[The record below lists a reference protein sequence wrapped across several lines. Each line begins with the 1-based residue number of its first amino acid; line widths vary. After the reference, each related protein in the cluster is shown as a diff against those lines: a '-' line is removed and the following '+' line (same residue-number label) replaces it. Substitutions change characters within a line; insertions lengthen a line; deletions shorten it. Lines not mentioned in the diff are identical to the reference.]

1 MSHHHTLNT
10 RLLPLSILIS
20 SLVSGGAVAAST
32 TAVTSN
38 ITNGSNTQITSSL
51 TANNLV
57 ANNKKPE
64 DILLETFFPAGQ
76 PITSQMKNEVESHI
90 AAMKSDHQQK
100 IVGIKAAIDALTPE
114 QKKQANKELAA
125 FEKVF
130 AKNILGAEAALTYA
144 KDQSDDNKNKLLQA
158 AKNAFAT
165 SLETKAPGQFTPE
178 EADSLFNSSLTQD
191 QSTLSPVIKQKITAI
206 ELQQQT
212 DKDALNK
219 LQDYLNQ
226 GLITS
231 EQKEKLVT
239 QLADKKTKLDTQAV
253 AKQAQ
258 EAAEKVEKAAKVAE
272 LKLTMQ
278 SIIADSKAK
287 IAEKAKM
294 NAEAEFTKLNTEKTT
309 AITDVD
315 PHWDANTPDLAKK
328 LQDLIDDPSIS
339 DPDKAKAKTAQESIA
354 KAEAADQ
361 LVQDKITVHAAA
373 EKAAQDTTA
382 KFTAAKQQK
391 VDAKAEL
398 VNKKNEMDTAVAELV
413 LFEKATNPTVDMPVF
428 DKIIAKSEQQT
439 VTANTMAMATQVSG
453 GTQHVE
459 KDGQIISS
467 IISKDG
473 TVNLAVG
480 ALAHDTVVNKGII
493 NNNGGTDHDSVV
505 NDSGKLTL
513 KGEKKQDING
523 KDVINAAESHG
534 AKILEG
540 GAVTVG
546 EFAVIHNLSS
556 TKGTVE
562 LKDGATAFNTAID
575 GGTLTIEKGANAQHT
590 SLIAA
595 NLELIEGATA
605 DSTKVGEDAV
615 FTLKANAKTSGT
627 ELHAD
632 NSEFSLEKGSSAFL
646 THVLNGTMTVND
658 GASANEVTVTDEGTL
673 ILKSGA
679 VVKGAKI
686 FDRAAT
692 FTLESGATATDTLL
706 EFAELALVKGATADA
721 TQLMSGSVFTL
732 QEGAKTK
739 DTVVSDSQF
748 IVNDNAMASSTT
760 LNSGDFIVDGAANN
774 TTVNGGKFA
783 LNKGATASTTTLNGG
798 DFIVDGAANNT
809 TVKGGKFA
817 LNKGATANTTTLH
830 SGDFIVDGA
839 AKDTTVKGGKFAL
852 NKGATANTTTL
863 NGGDFIVDGAAK
875 DTTVK
880 GGKFAL
886 NKGAIAN
893 TTTLNGGDFIVDGA
907 ANNTTVKGGKFALNK
922 GATANTTTLNSGE
935 FIVKAGAKATATTIN
950 GGIFDVQASAAIE
963 DTLFNA
969 VDFTLVDKATANN
982 TIVNDSKLTINEGA
996 IANNTQVKGGKF
1008 DLMARAQAH
1017 KLVVENGRA
1026 LISGHLVDAAFNSS
1040 AVIFDKNANIGGTID
1055 ANKNSVLSVQG
1066 GATTQNADLNLA
1078 GNMQLFSAD
1087 APLTAVRTASRAAF
1101 VGHNG
1106 KPAQFAF
1113 KNVKLAGGNIDMSQ
1127 SAAQLTMAS
1136 LAGDGSFNLG
1146 STLVNHTSAPLNI
1159 TGSADG
1165 AFSIKI
1171 NTSGV
1176 APTNLNVIDVKGKNT
1191 ARFVLANGPVDLG
1204 NYKHSLVSDGKGGFK
1219 LVANKTKVTSN
1230 TAGILAVA
1238 NTMPVIFNAELS
1250 SIHNRLDKQSSAA
1263 NESGVWLTYLN
1274 DSYDVKGTATNF
1286 NQKLN
1291 GMTLGGD
1298 KAIELGDAV
1307 FSVGSFASH
1316 TSSNIKSDYQ
1326 SSGSVESNSLGAY
1339 VQYLANSG
1347 YYLNGVFKTN
1357 QFKQNLSVT
1366 SQANNATGAANF
1378 SGMGLAVKAG
1388 KHINIDAMYVSPYV
1402 ALNTFSSGK
1411 SQYKLSNGMEAQN
1424 QGSRTTTGTL
1434 GMNTGYRFVLNSG
1447 AEIKPYAILSVDHD
1461 LMASN
1466 KVMINNEMF
1475 DNSLKGTRANAGVG
1489 INVNLTS
1496 NLSIGSEVKVSK
1508 GKNIA
1513 TPMTINMG
1521 VAYTF

>member
-1 MSHHHTLNT
+1 MSHHNTLNT

-32 TAVTSN
+32 TAVTPN
-38 ITNGSNTQITSSL
+38 ISNGSNTQITSRL
-51 TANNLV
+51 TANNNV

-76 PITSQMKNEVESHI
+76 PITSQMKTEAESQI
-90 AAMKSDHQQK
+90 AAIKSDHQQQ
-100 IVGIKAAIDALTPE
+100 IVNIKAAIDTMAPE

-165 SLETKAPGQFTPE
+165 SSLETKAPGQFTPE

-206 ELQQQT
+206 EQQQQT
-212 DKDALNK
+212 DKDALNT

-258 EAAEKVEKAAKVAE
+258 EAAEKVEKVAKVAE

-287 IAEKAKM
+287 IAEKAK
-294 NAEAEFTKLNTEKTT
+294 NDAGAEFTKLDTEKTA
-309 AITDVD
+309 AIKDVD
-315 PHWDANTPDLAKK
+315 PSWDANTPDLATK

-354 KAEAADQ
+354 KAEAANQ
-361 LVQDKITVHAAA
+361 LVQDATTAHITAQNS
-373 EKAAQDTTA
+373 AQDTTA

-391 VDAKAEL
+391 VDATAELTTKKAE
-398 VNKKNEMDTAVAELV
+398 MDVAVVELA
-413 LFEKATNPTVDMPVF
+413 LFDKATDPTVDMPVF
-428 DKIIAKSEQQT
+428 DKIIAKSELQT

-459 KDGQIISS
+459 KDGQVIGS
-467 IISKDG
+467 IISEDG
-473 TVNLAVG
+473 TLNLAVG
-480 ALAHDTVVNKGII
+480 ALAHDTVINKGII
-493 NNNGGTDHDSVV
+493 NNNGGTDHDSVI
-505 NDSGKLTL
+505 NDGGKLSL
-513 KGEKKQDING
+513 KGEKKQDANG
-523 KDVINAAESHG
+523 KDVINVAESYG

-540 GAVTVG
+540 GTATVG
-546 EFAVIHNLSS
+546 KFAEIHNLSS

-562 LKDGATAFNTAID
+562 LKDGAKAFNTAID
-575 GGTLTIEKGANAQHT
+575 GGTLTIEKGANSQHT
-590 SLIAA
+590 SLNGA

-627 ELHAD
+627 EVRAD
-632 NSEFSLEKGSSAFL
+632 NSEFTLEKGSSAFL

-658 GASANEVTVTDEGTL
+658 GASADEVNVTDEGTL

-679 VVKGAKI
+679 VVKSAKI
-686 FDRAAT
+686 YDRAAT
-692 FTLESGATATDTLL
+692 FTLESGATATGTLL
-706 EFAELALVKGATADA
+706 NFAELALVKGATADD
-721 TQLMSGSVFTL
+721 TTLLDGSTFTL
-732 QEGAKTK
+732 LEGAETK
-739 DTVVSDSQF
+739 NTSIGSDSNF
-748 IVNDNAMASSTT
+748 IANTKATANNTT
-760 LNSGDFIVDGAANN
+760 INGGKFRLEQGAIANITALDSGEFIIDGTANN
-774 TTVNGGKFA
+774 TTV
-783 LNKGATASTTTLNGG
+783 T
-798 DFIVDGAANNT
+798 
-809 TVKGGKFA
+809 
-817 LNKGATANTTTLH
+817 
-830 SGDFIVDGA
+830 
-839 AKDTTVKGGKFAL
+839 
-852 NKGATANTTTL
+852 
-863 NGGDFIVDGAAK
+863 
-875 DTTVK
+875 
-880 GGKFAL
+880 
-886 NKGAIAN
+886 
-893 TTTLNGGDFIVDGA
+893 
-907 ANNTTVKGGKFALNK
+907 GGKFALNK
-922 GATANTTTLNSGE
+922 GATANTTTLNSGDFIVDGAANNTTVTGGKFALNQGAIANTTTLNDGE
-935 FIVKAGAKATATTIN
+935 FIVDGTANNTTVKGGKFALNQGATANITTLNEGEFTVKAGAKTTATTVN
-950 GGIFDVQASAAIE
+950 GGIFDVQAGAAIE
-963 DTLFNA
+963 DTVFNA

-982 TIVNDSKLTINEGA
+982 TTVNDSKLTINEGA
-996 IANNTQVKGGKF
+996 IANNTKVKGGKF

-1017 KLVVENGRA
+1017 KLVVENGHS
-1026 LISGHLVDAAFNSS
+1026 LISGHLMDATFNSS
-1040 AVIFDKNANIGGTID
+1040 TVIFDKTADINGIID
-1055 ANKNSVLSVQG
+1055 ANKNSFLSVQG

-1078 GNMQLFSAD
+1078 GNMQLFSVD
-1087 APLTAVRTASRAAF
+1087 APLTAVQSASRAAF
-1101 VGHNG
+1101 AGNNG

-1113 KNVKLAGGNIDMSQ
+1113 KNVRLAGGSIDMSK
-1127 SAAQLTMAS
+1127 SNTQLTMAS
-1136 LAGDGSFNLG
+1136 LAGRGLFNLG
-1146 STLVNHTSAPLNI
+1146 SALFSQSSAPLKVAGDAAG
-1159 TGSADG
+1159 TFDVQ
-1165 AFSIKI
+1165 I
-1171 NTSGV
+1171 NNSGV
-1176 APTNLNVIDVKGKNT
+1176 APANLNVVDVKGKNT
-1191 ARFVLANGPVDLG
+1191 AHFVLANGPVDLG
-1204 NYKHSLVSDGKGGFK
+1204 NYKHSLVSDGKGSFK
-1219 LVANKTKVTSN
+1219 LVADKTKVTSN

-1286 NQKLN
+1286 NQKLS
-1291 GMTLGGD
+1291 GVTLGGD
-1298 KAIELGDAV
+1298 KAIELGNAV

-1357 QFKQNLSVT
+1357 QFKQNLSVA

-1447 AEIKPYAILSVDHD
+1447 AEIKPYAIFSVDHD

-1466 KVMINNEMF
+1466 KVMINNDMF
-1475 DNSLKGTRANAGVG
+1475 DNNLKGTRANVGMG

-1508 GKNIA
+1508 GKNIT

>member
-1 MSHHHTLNT
+1 MSHHNTLNT

-32 TAVTSN
+32 TAVTPN
-38 ITNGSNTQITSSL
+38 ISNGSNTQITSRL
-51 TANNLV
+51 TANNNV

-76 PITSQMKNEVESHI
+76 PITSQMKTEAESQI
-90 AAMKSDHQQK
+90 AAIKSDHQQQ
-100 IVGIKAAIDALTPE
+100 IVNIKAAIDTMAPE
-114 QKKQANKELAA
+114 QKKQANKELAT

-130 AKNILGAEAALTYA
+130 AKNMLGAEAALTYA

-206 ELQQQT
+206 EQQQQT

-287 IAEKAKM
+287 IAEKAK
-294 NAEAEFTKLNTEKTT
+294 NDAEAEFTKLDTEKMA
-309 AITDVD
+309 AIKDVD
-315 PHWDANTPDLAKK
+315 PSWDANTPDLATK
-328 LQDLIDDPSIS
+328 LQDLIADQNTPPLKIAD
-339 DPDKAKAKTAQESIA
+339 AKTAQESIA
-354 KAEAADQ
+354 KAEAANQ
-361 LVQDKITVHAAA
+361 LVQDATTAHITAQNS
-373 EKAAQDTTA
+373 AQDTTA
-382 KFTAAKQQK
+382 KFTAAKQHK
-391 VDAKAEL
+391 LDATAELTTKKAE
-398 VNKKNEMDTAVAELV
+398 MDVAVAELA
-413 LFEKATNPTVDMPVF
+413 LFDKATDPTVDMPVF
-428 DKIIAKSEQQT
+428 DKIIAKSELQT

-459 KDGQIISS
+459 KDGQVIGS
-467 IISKDG
+467 IISEDG
-473 TVNLAVG
+473 TLNLAVG
-480 ALAHDTVVNKGII
+480 ALAHDTVINKGII
-493 NNNGGTDHDSVV
+493 NNNGGTDHDSVI
-505 NDSGKLTL
+505 NDGGKLSL
-513 KGEKKQDING
+513 KGEKKQDANG
-523 KDVINAAESHG
+523 KDVINVAESYG

-540 GAVTVG
+540 GTATVG
-546 EFAVIHNLSS
+546 KFAEIHNLSS

-562 LKDGATAFNTAID
+562 LKDGAKAFNTAID
-575 GGTLTIEKGANAQHT
+575 GGTLTIEKGANSQHT
-590 SLIAA
+590 SLDGA

-627 ELHAD
+627 EVRAD
-632 NSEFSLEKGSSAFL
+632 NSEFTLEKGSSAFL

-658 GASANEVTVTDEGTL
+658 GASADEVNVTDEGTL

-679 VVKGAKI
+679 VVKSAKI
-686 FDRAAT
+686 SDRAAT
-692 FTLESGATATDTLL
+692 FTLESGATATGTLL
-706 EFAELALVKGATADA
+706 NFAELALVKGATADD
-721 TQLMSGSVFTL
+721 TTLLDGSTFTL
-732 QEGAKTK
+732 LEGAETK
-739 DTVVSDSQF
+739 NTSIGSDSNF
-748 IVNDNAMASSTT
+748 IANTKATANNTT
-760 LNSGDFIVDGAANN
+760 INGGKFRLEQGAIANITALDSGEFIIDGTANN
-774 TTVNGGKFA
+774 TTV
-783 LNKGATASTTTLNGG
+783 T
-798 DFIVDGAANNT
+798 
-809 TVKGGKFA
+809 
-817 LNKGATANTTTLH
+817 
-830 SGDFIVDGA
+830 
-839 AKDTTVKGGKFAL
+839 
-852 NKGATANTTTL
+852 
-863 NGGDFIVDGAAK
+863 
-875 DTTVK
+875 
-880 GGKFAL
+880 
-886 NKGAIAN
+886 
-893 TTTLNGGDFIVDGA
+893 
-907 ANNTTVKGGKFALNK
+907 GGKFALNK
-922 GATANTTTLNSGE
+922 GATANTTTLNSGDFIVDGAANNTTVTGGKFALNQGAIANTTTLNDGE
-935 FIVKAGAKATATTIN
+935 FIVDGTANNTTVKGGKFALNQGATANITTLNEGEFTVKAGAKTTATTVN
-950 GGIFDVQASAAIE
+950 GGIFDVQAGAAIE
-963 DTLFNA
+963 DTVFNA

-982 TIVNDSKLTINEGA
+982 TTVNDSKLTINEGA
-996 IANNTQVKGGKF
+996 IANNTKVKGGKF

-1017 KLVVENGRA
+1017 KLVVENGHS
-1026 LISGHLVDAAFNSS
+1026 LISGHLMDATFNSS
-1040 AVIFDKNANIGGTID
+1040 TVIFDKTADINGIID
-1055 ANKNSVLSVQG
+1055 ANKNSFLSVQG

-1078 GNMQLFSAD
+1078 GNMQLFSVD
-1087 APLTAVRTASRAAF
+1087 APLTAVQSASRAAF
-1101 VGHNG
+1101 AGNNG

-1113 KNVKLAGGNIDMSQ
+1113 KNVRLAGGSIDMSK
-1127 SAAQLTMAS
+1127 SNTQLTMAS
-1136 LAGDGSFNLG
+1136 LAGRGLFNLG
-1146 STLVNHTSAPLNI
+1146 SALFSQSSAPLKVAGDAAG
-1159 TGSADG
+1159 TFDVQ
-1165 AFSIKI
+1165 I
-1171 NTSGV
+1171 NNSGV
-1176 APTNLNVIDVKGKNT
+1176 APANLNVVDVKGKNT
-1191 ARFVLANGPVDLG
+1191 AHFVLANGPVDLG
-1204 NYKHSLVSDGKGGFK
+1204 NYKHSLVSDGKGSFK
-1219 LVANKTKVTSN
+1219 LVADKTKVTSN

-1286 NQKLN
+1286 NQKLS
-1291 GMTLGGD
+1291 GVTLGGD
-1298 KAIELGDAV
+1298 KAIELGNAV

-1357 QFKQNLSVT
+1357 QFKQNLSVA

-1447 AEIKPYAILSVDHD
+1447 AEIKPYAIFSVDHD

-1466 KVMINNEMF
+1466 KVMINNDMF
-1475 DNSLKGTRANAGVG
+1475 DNNLKGTRANVGMG

-1508 GKNIA
+1508 GKNIT

>member
-1 MSHHHTLNT
+1 MNN
-10 RLLPLSILIS
+10 
-20 SLVSGGAVAAST
+20 AVAA
-32 TAVTSN
+32 
-38 ITNGSNTQITSSL
+38 
-51 TANNLV
+51 
-57 ANNKKPE
+57 
-64 DILLETFFPAGQ
+64 
-76 PITSQMKNEVESHI
+76 
-90 AAMKSDHQQK
+90 
-100 IVGIKAAIDALTPE
+100 
-114 QKKQANKELAA
+114 LA
-125 FEKVF
+125 
-130 AKNILGAEAALTYA
+130 
-144 KDQSDDNKNKLLQA
+144 
-158 AKNAFAT
+158 
-165 SLETKAPGQFTPE
+165 
-178 EADSLFNSSLTQD
+178 
-191 QSTLSPVIKQKITAI
+191 
-206 ELQQQT
+206 
-212 DKDALNK
+212 
-219 LQDYLNQ
+219 
-226 GLITS
+226 
-231 EQKEKLVT
+231 
-239 QLADKKTKLDTQAV
+239 KLD
-253 AKQAQ
+253 
-258 EAAEKVEKAAKVAE
+258 
-272 LKLTMQ
+272 
-278 SIIADSKAK
+278 
-287 IAEKAKM
+287 
-294 NAEAEFTKLNTEKTT
+294 
-309 AITDVD
+309 
-315 PHWDANTPDLAKK
+315 
-328 LQDLIDDPSIS
+328 
-339 DPDKAKAKTAQESIA
+339 
-354 KAEAADQ
+354 
-361 LVQDKITVHAAA
+361 
-373 EKAAQDTTA
+373 
-382 KFTAAKQQK
+382 
-391 VDAKAEL
+391 
-398 VNKKNEMDTAVAELV
+398 
-413 LFEKATNPTVDMPVF
+413 KATDPTIDMPVF
-428 DKIIAKSEQQT
+428 EQIIGKSEQQT
-439 VTANTMAMATQVSG
+439 VAANTLAFATHVAG
-453 GTQHVE
+453 GVQNVE
-459 KDGQIISS
+459 KGGQILDS
-467 IISKDG
+467 IISEDG
-473 TVNLAVG
+473 TINLAAG
-480 ALAHDTVVNKGII
+480 ALANSTVINKGII
-493 NNNGGTDHDSVV
+493 NNNGGTDHNSVIH
-505 NDSGKLTL
+505 DGGKLILTGT
-513 KGEKKQDING
+513 KTQDANG
-523 KDVINAAESHG
+523 KDVINAAKSYD

-540 GAVTVG
+540 GIATVG
-546 EFAVIHNLSS
+546 KFAEIHKLSS

-562 LKDGATAFNTAID
+562 LQEGAKASKTTID
-575 GGTLTIEKGANAQHT
+575 GGTLTIEKGANSQHT
-590 SLIAA
+590 SLNGA

-627 ELHAD
+627 EVRAD
-632 NSEFSLEKGSSAFL
+632 NSEFTLEKGSSAFL

-658 GASANEVTVTDEGTL
+658 GASADEVNVSGEGTL

-679 VVKGAKI
+679 TVENAHI
-686 FDRAAT
+686 SNRATT

-706 EFAELALVKGATADA
+706 DFAELELVKGATADA
-721 TQLMSGSVFTL
+721 TKLTSGSVFTL

-739 DTVVSDSQF
+739 DTVVSHSQF
-748 IVNDNAMASSTT
+748 FVNDSATASSTT

-774 TTVNGGKFA
+774 TTV
-783 LNKGATASTTTLNGG
+783 T
-798 DFIVDGAANNT
+798 
-809 TVKGGKFA
+809 GGKFA
-817 LNKGATANTTTLH
+817 LNKGATANTTTLN

-863 NGGDFIVDGAAK
+863 NSGDFIVDGAANNTTVTGGKFALNKGATANTTTLNGGGFIVDGAANNTTVKGGKFALNQGATANKTTLNGGDFIVDGAANNTTVTGGKFALNKGATANTTTLHGGDFIVDGAANNTTVTGGKFALNKGATANTTTLNSGDFIVDGAANNTTVTGGKFALNKGATANTTTLNSGDFIVDGAAK

-886 NKGAIAN
+886 NKGATAN
-893 TTTLNGGDFIVDGA
+893 KTTLNE
-907 ANNTTVKGGKFALNK
+907 
-922 GATANTTTLNSGE
+922 GE
-935 FIVKAGAKATATTIN
+935 FTVKAGAKATATTIN
-950 GGIFDVQASAAIE
+950 GGTFDVQEGAAIE
-963 DTLFNA
+963 DTLFNT

-982 TIVNDSKLTINEGA
+982 TTVNGSKLTINKGA
-996 IANNTQVKGGKF
+996 IANNSLVKGGKF

-1026 LISGHLVDAAFNSS
+1026 LISGHLVNAAFTGST
-1040 AVIFDKNANIGGTID
+1040 VIFDRTANISGTID
-1055 ANKNSVLSVQG
+1055 ANKDSILSVQG

-1101 VGHNG
+1101 AGNNG

-1113 KNVKLAGGNIDMSQ
+1113 KNVKLAGGNIDMSR

-1176 APTNLNVIDVKGKNT
+1176 APANLNVIDVKGKNT

-1219 LVANKTKVTSN
+1219 LVADKTKLTSN

-1250 SIHNRLDKQSSAA
+1250 SIHNRLDKQSSAT

-1286 NQKLN
+1286 NQKLS

-1316 TSSNIKSDYQ
+1316 TSANIKSDYQ

-1447 AEIKPYAILSVDHD
+1447 AEIRPYAIFSVDHD

-1508 GKNIA
+1508 GKNIT

>member
-1 MSHHHTLNT
+1 M
-10 RLLPLSILIS
+10 
-20 SLVSGGAVAAST
+20 
-32 TAVTSN
+32 
-38 ITNGSNTQITSSL
+38 
-51 TANNLV
+51 

-760 LNSGDFIVDGAANN
+760 LNSGDFIVDGPANN

-817 LNKGATANTTTLH
+817 LNKGATANT
-830 SGDFIVDGA
+830 
-839 AKDTTVKGGKFAL
+839 
-852 NKGATANTTTL
+852 
-863 NGGDFIVDGAAK
+863 
-875 DTTVK
+875 
-880 GGKFAL
+880 
-886 NKGAIAN
+886 
-893 TTTLNGGDFIVDGA
+893 
-907 ANNTTVKGGKFALNK
+907 
-922 GATANTTTLNSGE
+922 
-935 FIVKAGAKATATTIN
+935 
-950 GGIFDVQASAAIE
+950 
-963 DTLFNA
+963 
-969 VDFTLVDKATANN
+969 
-982 TIVNDSKLTINEGA
+982 
-996 IANNTQVKGGKF
+996 
-1008 DLMARAQAH
+1008 
-1017 KLVVENGRA
+1017 
-1026 LISGHLVDAAFNSS
+1026 
-1040 AVIFDKNANIGGTID
+1040 
-1055 ANKNSVLSVQG
+1055 
-1066 GATTQNADLNLA
+1066 
-1078 GNMQLFSAD
+1078 
-1087 APLTAVRTASRAAF
+1087 
-1101 VGHNG
+1101 
-1106 KPAQFAF
+1106 
-1113 KNVKLAGGNIDMSQ
+1113 
-1127 SAAQLTMAS
+1127 
-1136 LAGDGSFNLG
+1136 
-1146 STLVNHTSAPLNI
+1146 
-1159 TGSADG
+1159 
-1165 AFSIKI
+1165 
-1171 NTSGV
+1171 
-1176 APTNLNVIDVKGKNT
+1176 
-1191 ARFVLANGPVDLG
+1191 
-1204 NYKHSLVSDGKGGFK
+1204 
-1219 LVANKTKVTSN
+1219 
-1230 TAGILAVA
+1230 
-1238 NTMPVIFNAELS
+1238 
-1250 SIHNRLDKQSSAA
+1250 
-1263 NESGVWLTYLN
+1263 
-1274 DSYDVKGTATNF
+1274 
-1286 NQKLN
+1286 
-1291 GMTLGGD
+1291 
-1298 KAIELGDAV
+1298 
-1307 FSVGSFASH
+1307 
-1316 TSSNIKSDYQ
+1316 
-1326 SSGSVESNSLGAY
+1326 
-1339 VQYLANSG
+1339 
-1347 YYLNGVFKTN
+1347 
-1357 QFKQNLSVT
+1357 
-1366 SQANNATGAANF
+1366 
-1378 SGMGLAVKAG
+1378 
-1388 KHINIDAMYVSPYV
+1388 
-1402 ALNTFSSGK
+1402 
-1411 SQYKLSNGMEAQN
+1411 
-1424 QGSRTTTGTL
+1424 
-1434 GMNTGYRFVLNSG
+1434 
-1447 AEIKPYAILSVDHD
+1447 
-1461 LMASN
+1461 
-1466 KVMINNEMF
+1466 
-1475 DNSLKGTRANAGVG
+1475 
-1489 INVNLTS
+1489 
-1496 NLSIGSEVKVSK
+1496 
-1508 GKNIA
+1508 
-1513 TPMTINMG
+1513 
-1521 VAYTF
+1521 

>member
-1 MSHHHTLNT
+1 MSHHSTLNT

-32 TAVTSN
+32 TAVTPN
-38 ITNGSNTQITSSL
+38 ISNGSNTQITSRL
-51 TANNLV
+51 TANNNV

-76 PITSQMKNEVESHI
+76 PITSQMKTEAESQI
-90 AAMKSDHQQK
+90 AAMKSDHQQQ
-100 IVGIKAAIDALTPE
+100 IVNIKAAIDTMAPE
-114 QKKQANKELAA
+114 QKKQANKELAT

-130 AKNILGAEAALTYA
+130 EKNMLGAEAALTYA

-206 ELQQQT
+206 EQQQQT

-239 QLADKKTKLDTQAV
+239 QLADKKAKLDTQAV

-258 EAAEKVEKAAKVAE
+258 EAAAETKRKAIQNQLERHSELMKLKVAAKN
-272 LKLTMQ
+272 T
-278 SIIADSKAK
+278 
-287 IAEKAKM
+287 EKAK
-294 NAEAEFTKLNTEKTT
+294 NDAEAEFTKLDTEKTA
-309 AITDVD
+309 AIKDVD
-315 PHWDANTPDLAKK
+315 PSWDANTPDLAKE
-328 LQDLIDDPSIS
+328 LQELIDKSGTS
-339 DPDKAKAKTAQESIA
+339 FDKKELVKKAQQAIADAKAAN
-354 KAEAADQ
+354 Q
-361 LVQDKITVHAAA
+361 LVQDATTAYITAQNS
-373 EKAAQDTTA
+373 AQDTTA
-382 KFTAAKQQK
+382 KFDTAKQHK
-391 VDAKAEL
+391 FDATTEL
-398 VNKKNEMDTAVAELV
+398 ATKKTEMDVAVAELA
-413 LFEKATNPTVDMPVF
+413 LFDKAPDPTVDMPVF
-428 DKIIAKSEQQT
+428 DKIIAKSELQT

-459 KDGQIISS
+459 KDGQVIGS
-467 IISKDG
+467 IISEDG
-473 TVNLAVG
+473 TLNLAVG
-480 ALAHDTVVNKGII
+480 ALAHDTVINKGII
-493 NNNGGTDHDSVV
+493 NNNGGTDHDSVI
-505 NDSGKLTL
+505 NDGGKLSL
-513 KGEKKQDING
+513 KGEKKQDANG
-523 KDVINAAESHG
+523 KDVINVAESYG

-540 GAVTVG
+540 GTATVG
-546 EFAVIHNLSS
+546 KFAEIHNLSS

-562 LKDGATAFNTAID
+562 LKDGAKAFNTVID
-575 GGTLTIEKGANAQHT
+575 GGTLTIEKGANSQHT
-590 SLIAA
+590 SLNAA

-627 ELHAD
+627 EVRAD
-632 NSEFSLEKGSSAFL
+632 NSEFTLEKGSSAFL

-658 GASANEVTVTDEGTL
+658 GASADEVNVTDEGTL

-686 FDRAAT
+686 YDRAAT
-692 FTLESGATATDTLL
+692 FTLESGATATGTLL
-706 EFAELALVKGATADA
+706 NFAELALVKGATADA
-721 TQLMSGSVFTL
+721 TQLMLGSVFTL
-732 QEGAKTK
+732 QSGAKTK
-739 DTVVSDSQF
+739 DTVVSESQF
-748 IVNDNAMASSTT
+748 IVNDNAMASNTT
-760 LNSGDFIVDGAANN
+760 LSSGDFIVDGAANN
-774 TTVNGGKFA
+774 TTVTGGKFA
-783 LNKGATASTTTLNGG
+783 LNQGATANITTLNGG

-809 TVKGGKFA
+809 TVTGGKFA
-817 LNKGATANTTTLH
+817 LNQ
-830 SGDFIVDGA
+830 
-839 AKDTTVKGGKFAL
+839 
-852 NKGATANTTTL
+852 GATANTTTL
-863 NGGDFIVDGAAK
+863 NSGDFIVDG
-875 DTTVK
+875 V
-880 GGKFAL
+880 
-886 NKGAIAN
+886 
-893 TTTLNGGDFIVDGA
+893 
-907 ANNTTVKGGKFALNK
+907 ANNTTVKGGKFALNQ
-922 GATANTTTLNSGE
+922 GATANITTLNEGE
-935 FIVKAGAKATATTIN
+935 FTVKAGAKATATTIN
-950 GGIFDVQASAAIE
+950 GGTFDVQAGAAIE

-982 TIVNDSKLTINEGA
+982 TTVNDSKLTINKGA
-996 IANNTQVKGGKF
+996 IANNSLVKGGKF

-1026 LISGHLVDAAFNSS
+1026 LISGHLVNAAFTDST
-1040 AVIFDKNANIGGTID
+1040 VIFDRTANIGGTID
-1055 ANKNSVLSVQG
+1055 ANKDSILSVQG

-1101 VGHNG
+1101 AGNNG

-1113 KNVKLAGGNIDMSQ
+1113 KNVKLAGGSIDMSK
-1127 SAAQLTMAS
+1127 SNAQLTMAS
-1136 LAGDGSFNLG
+1136 LAGRGHFNLG
-1146 STLVNHTSAPLNI
+1146 SALFSQSSAPL
-1159 TGSADG
+1159 
-1165 AFSIKI
+1165 KI
-1171 NTSGV
+1171 AGDAAGTFDVQINSSGV
-1176 APTNLNVIDVKGKNT
+1176 VPANMDVVDVKGKNT
-1191 ARFVLANGPVDLG
+1191 AHFVLANGPVDLG
-1204 NYKHSLVSDGKGGFK
+1204 NYKHSLISDGKGGFK
-1219 LVANKTKVTSN
+1219 LVADKTKVTSN

-1250 SIHNRLDKQSSAA
+1250 SINNRLDKQSSAA
-1263 NESGVWLTYLN
+1263 NDSGVWLTYLN

-1286 NQKLN
+1286 NQKLS

-1357 QFKQNLSVT
+1357 QFKQTLSVT

-1447 AEIKPYAILSVDHD
+1447 AEIRPYAIFSVDHD
-1461 LMASN
+1461 LIASN

-1508 GKNIA
+1508 GKNIT

>member
-76 PITSQMKNEVESHI
+76 PITSQMKTEVESHI

-206 ELQQQT
+206 EQQQQT

-226 GLITS
+226 DLITS

-239 QLADKKTKLDTQAV
+239 QLADRKAKLDTQAV

-258 EAAEKVEKAAKVAE
+258 EAAAETKRKASQNQLERHSELMKLKVAAKN
-272 LKLTMQ
+272 T
-278 SIIADSKAK
+278 
-287 IAEKAKM
+287 EKAK
-294 NAEAEFTKLNTEKTT
+294 NDAEAEFTKLDTEKTV
-309 AITDVD
+309 AIKEVD
-315 PHWDANTPDLAKK
+315 PSWDANTPDLATK
-328 LQDLIDDPSIS
+328 LQDLITNQNTPSLKIT
-339 DPDKAKAKTAQESIA
+339 DAKAAQEAIA
-354 KAEAADQ
+354 KAATANQ
-361 LVQDKITVHAAA
+361 LVQDATTAHITAQNS
-373 EKAAQDTTA
+373 AQDTTD
-382 KFTAAKQQK
+382 KFNTAKQHK
-391 VDAKAEL
+391 FNATAELTTKKAE
-398 VNKKNEMDTAVAELV
+398 MDVAVAELA
-413 LFEKATNPTVDMPVF
+413 LFDKATDPTVDMPVF
-428 DKIIAKSEQQT
+428 DKIIAKSELQT

-459 KDGQIISS
+459 KDGQVIGS
-467 IISKDG
+467 IISEDG
-473 TVNLAVG
+473 TLNLAVG

-760 LNSGDFIVDGAANN
+760 LNS
-774 TTVNGGKFA
+774 
-783 LNKGATASTTTLNGG
+783 
-798 DFIVDGAANNT
+798 
-809 TVKGGKFA
+809 
-817 LNKGATANTTTLH
+817 
-830 SGDFIVDGA
+830 
-839 AKDTTVKGGKFAL
+839 
-852 NKGATANTTTL
+852 
-863 NGGDFIVDGAAK
+863 GDFIVDGAAK